1 MPPGPPPLSIRPC
14 DPRHRIY
21 TGNDRKEVQ
30 VEVDGTWYDGELR
43 SWDQADDG
51 TWSGIVSW
59 RRTLTE
65 TLTDRFLAD
74 RIRRLEADPLAEVEG
89 RVDL

>member
-1 MPPGPPPLSIRPC
+1 MT
-14 DPRHRIY
+14 DARHHTY

-43 SWDQADDG
+43 SWDQANDG

-59 RRTLTE
+59 RRE
-65 TLTDRFLAD
+65 PGEIFVDRFPAD
-74 RIRRLEADPLAEVEG
+74 RIRQVSPP
-89 RVDL
+89 VDDSSG